1 MGHGNPLEVI
11 ETVMEVADV
20 AWTAMELRHHHHHNH
35 QNPNFDSNSPPNEE
49 LQQQIAS
56 LRSENLRLRNI
67 LEENLK
73 LIEHVADH
81 HHHPSL
87 SDDCPPDLYKHLS
100 AAVDSATFLTQ
111 LGSLQQASLGTP
123 HNGFPFKQATGAD
136 LQSLETLVNVGT
148 KEPSWW
154 VWVTDENV
162 PSSLEEWSG
171 IDNDGYLIVSEEH
184 VVDGVANFIASCILS
199 NPKAKTLTPEELK
212 KTVTQALGSMNK
224 LGKML
229 KVWHAG
235 QIFYILATWGLAFS
249 GLYRHRAVVR
259 LAAKGVG
266 ATGKIILKAL

>member
-171 IDNDGYLIVSEEH
+171 IDND
-184 VVDGVANFIASCILS
+184 A
-199 NPKAKTLTPEELK
+199 
-212 KTVTQALGSMNK
+212 VTQALGSMNK